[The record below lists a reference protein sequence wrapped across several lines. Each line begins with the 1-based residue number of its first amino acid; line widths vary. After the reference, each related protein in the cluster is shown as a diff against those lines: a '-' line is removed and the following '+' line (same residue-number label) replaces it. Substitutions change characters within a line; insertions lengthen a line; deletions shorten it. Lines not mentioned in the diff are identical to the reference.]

1 MPPSVANPVL
11 GQFPIEQWLIA
22 IGVGVLF
29 GAFGQLVRTVP
40 GTYKRNQDGSEPF
53 SVQVMV
59 LSVVIGATAGALA
72 SLFLVAEINN
82 IKGIGFSPLLG
93 LMGAGYAGA
102 DFIEGF
108 AGRWM
113 RQGTPAAAAPKPPAT
128 TAPTQPD
135 ESGAVG

>member
-1 MPPSVANPVL
+1 MLLSIVL
-11 GQFPIEQWLIA
+11 
-22 IGVGVLF
+22 
-29 GAFGQLVRTVP
+29 
-40 GTYKRNQDGSEPF
+40 
-53 SVQVMV
+53 
-59 LSVVIGATAGALA
+59 GATAGALA

-113 RQGTPAAAAPKPPAT
+113 RQGTPAAAPPA
-128 TAPTQPD
+128 APPAAPAAPAPAKPLPPTQPD